1 MTKSGRS
8 FLEYNRNAINK
19 WLQGN
24 TEQPLIVQVNSTFF
38 KKLIYQ
44 EVQDSK
50 YNGFLQAT
58 QRDSKHLQ
66 ISRLREED
74 KRKKAANVRTILCI
88 DTT

>member
-1 MTKSGRS
+1 M
-8 FLEYNRNAINK
+8 EYNRNAINK

-24 TEQPLIVQVNSTFF
+24 TEQPLIIQVNSTFF

-88 DTT
+88 DTM

>member
-1 MTKSGRS
+1 M
-8 FLEYNRNAINK
+8 EYNRNAINK